1 MTTRIAAFVSL
12 VIVTWYLIPFAKPQ
26 AAAEGA
32 PTATNNLPVIGIQ
45 EIETDAPESYAMLVA
60 QNNKTMKD
68 KFGLDN
74 YIKVFVGESA
84 GPDSGKVFAVSSAE
98 SFSKMAANWTAFDQ
112 ELSLV
117 KARVDMNRVRKLGAN
132 VTYKAVRFDGR
143 NESSFV
149 YNNRVMVTD
158 EAGYLTALDGLRA
171 LLDAHDFKDAKINCY
186 RVVSGRTDFSHLV
199 SINCPSRERR
209 AAMMDAISSEPWASE
224 WIFNAAKYRTVVSN
238 GTYRQLAH

>member
-1 MTTRIAAFVSL
+1 MKSRIAAFVAL
-12 VIVTWYLIPFAKPQ
+12 VVVTGCLIAFAKPQ
-26 AAAEGA
+26 AAPPSSPGA
-32 PTATNNLPVIGIQ
+32 ANNMPVIGIQ

-74 YIKVFVGESA
+74 YIKVFIGESA
-84 GPDSGKVFAVSSAE
+84 GPDSGKVFAVSASE
-98 SFSKMAANWTAFDQ
+98 SFSKMAANFNAFEQ

-117 KARVDMNRVRKLGAN
+117 KARVDLNRVRKLGAN
-132 VTYKAVRFDGR
+132 VAYKAVRFDGR
-143 NESSFV
+143 NDTSFV
-149 YNNRVMVTD
+149 YNNKVLVTD
-158 EAGYLTALDGLRA
+158 EAGYLTALEGLKA

-199 SINCPSRERR
+199 SINLPSRERR
-209 AAMMDAISSEPWASE
+209 AAMMDAISSEPWALE
-224 WIFNAAKYRTVVSN
+224 WIAAAAKYRTVVSN